1 MTPLSRCLP
10 GIAILL
16 AAISSPVLAEAREQR
31 PDSAGYPCRSRD
43 QLVVKSVDHDF
54 AIVRRDPVAARQ
66 DNGRIPARAQIKLGT
81 AHKIDRSIF
90 LTQKPHAAETIHAH
104 R

>member
-1 MTPLSRCLP
+1 MTPPSRCLP

-16 AAISSPVLAEAREQR
+16 TAISSPALAEARQQE
-31 PDSAGYPCRSRD
+31 PDAAGYPCRSRD

-54 AIVRRDPVAARQ
+54 AIVRRDPVGARQ
-66 DNGRIPARAQIKLGT
+66 DNDRTSVRAEIKLGA

>member
-16 AAISSPVLAEAREQR
+16 TATSSPVLAEAREHR
-31 PDSAGYPCRSRD
+31 PDAAGYPCRSHD

-66 DNGRIPARAQIKLGT
+66 DNERNPARAEIKLGA

-90 LTQKPHAAETIHAH
+90 LTHEHHAAETIHAH

>member
-1 MTPLSRCLP
+1 MTPPSRCLP

-16 AAISSPVLAEAREQR
+16 TAISSPVLADAREQR
-31 PDSAGYPCRSRD
+31 PDSAGYPCRSHD

-54 AIVRRDPVAARQ
+54 AIVRRDSVVAQQVDDRV
-66 DNGRIPARAQIKLGT
+66 PARAGIKLGA

-90 LTQKPHAAETIHAH
+90 LTQKAHAAETFHAH